1 MSHHASAGILTL
13 QSLRAHFNLPR
24 ERLYWF
30 LLEQLGSE
38 ARERNLKPDQQ
49 GPDKGLRL
57 APRELFLG
65 DTGGQDSGCLPLQK
79 LHLSR

>member
-1 MSHHASAGILTL
+1 M
-13 QSLRAHFNLPR
+13 
-24 ERLYWF
+24 YWF

-49 GPDKGLRL
+49 GADKGPRL
-57 APRELFLG
+57 APRELFLR